1 MFEQTFLERD
11 GSARRPWPVAFS
23 FAAQAAFTGVIV
35 LVPLL
40 NTAKIAWQPT
50 PVILYAPPLPAPPVV
65 VQRSA
70 PLRAVATQSLRQV
83 FRAVFTAPRHIPVS
97 ISTLPDPMPAPD
109 LPWSG
114 TAGTANAIQFGPPA
128 IGAESK
134 NAAQSVSSA
143 RSAPKPSAIRV
154 GTGVQSAKLLAQP
167 KPAYPPLAKAARI
180 SGVVRLQALIGRD
193 GTIRNLQ
200 LIGGPPLLVAAALD
214 AVRRWTYQPTLLN
227 GEPVEVFTEI
237 EVHFTLN
244 Q

>member
-11 GSARRPWPVAFS
+11 GSARRPWPVAVS
-23 FAAQAAFTGVIV
+23 FAAQAAFTGVII

-50 PVILYAPPLPAPPVV
+50 PVILYAPPPPAPPVV
-65 VQRSA
+65 VQPSV
-70 PLRAVATQSLRQV
+70 PSRAVATQSLRQV
-83 FRAVFTAPRHIPVS
+83 FRAVFTASRHIPVS
-97 ISTLPDPMPAPD
+97 ISTLPDPTPAPD

-114 TAGTANAIQFGPPA
+114 TANAIQLGPPA

-134 NAAQSVSSA
+134 NVAQSVSSA
-143 RSAPKPSAIRV
+143 QSAPKSSSIRV

-214 AVRRWTYQPTLLN
+214 AVRRWIYQPTLLN